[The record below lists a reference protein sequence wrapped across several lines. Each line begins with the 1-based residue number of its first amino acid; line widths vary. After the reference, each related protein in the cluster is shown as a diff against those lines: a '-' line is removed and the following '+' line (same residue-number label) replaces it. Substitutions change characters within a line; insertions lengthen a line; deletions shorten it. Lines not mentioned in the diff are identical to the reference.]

1 MPGLHRLSVAL
12 GPAAIAALSFFPTSI
27 ALGDKE
33 REEKIVNGSGDG
45 SQRHECIVEERRG
58 GGRR

>member
-12 GPAAIAALSFFPTSI
+12 GPAAMAPLSFFPTSI

-33 REEKIVNGSGDG
+33 REEKLSMDPATVLKGTS
-45 SQRHECIVEERRG
+45 V
-58 GGRR
+58 